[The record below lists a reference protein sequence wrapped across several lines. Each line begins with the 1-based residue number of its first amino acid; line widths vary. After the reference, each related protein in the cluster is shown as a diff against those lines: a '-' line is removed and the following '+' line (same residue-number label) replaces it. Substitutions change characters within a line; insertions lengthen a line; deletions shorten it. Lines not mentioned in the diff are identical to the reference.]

1 MTNDEALV
9 WIARL
14 FDERVENIRANTA
27 RDAIAGWDSLGM
39 LTLMADLDE
48 KFDIQVGEKETS
60 EMLAVQ
66 DILDLLARHG
76 KLTSA

>member
-14 FDERVENIRANTA
+14 FDERVENIRATTA

-60 EMLAVQ
+60 EMVAVQ

-76 KLTSA
+76 KLISA